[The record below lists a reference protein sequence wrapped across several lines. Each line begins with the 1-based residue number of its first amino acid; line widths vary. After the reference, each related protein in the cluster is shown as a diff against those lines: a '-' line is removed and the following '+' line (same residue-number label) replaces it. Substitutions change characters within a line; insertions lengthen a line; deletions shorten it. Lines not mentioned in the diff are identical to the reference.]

1 MFGNQTPLEER
12 SDIDILTDKATIYTS
27 HDDNFSQ
34 IQMPSHLI
42 PRKINFTSSADDSS
56 LNLGDVNKLR
66 AELERITR
74 EKNDEIN
81 HLKLQL
87 QQQSEEISNLNL
99 DVEAKSK
106 LYDEI
111 KEEKKEVERELDDVR
126 LSIMKLSAFEMTVK
140 KKDEEVSNLQVKVE
154 NLEMTLKSQNQD
166 MENLQTILVDRDE
179 TIQTLNEDLS
189 TMQRKCK
196 ESERVLVDL
205 ERLKKQVNSYN
216 DIMTEKETMLKKL
229 ELDLLKYVKSERE
242 LLEKAEQCDRLL
254 NANHKLESDVE
265 NLRHELCVK
274 AISLEKC
281 KIDIEEMENQMAS
294 VKSDDHISIEEIASK
309 LDRELNYSAE
319 LDGNIAKA
327 IESESEMNSELEE
340 LGGKRPS
347 QYEAKVRKLEREVDE
362 LRMQHDK
369 IINELEDERKHTDE
383 IHMQDAMLMESM
395 NARLKAALEN
405 ESVLKKMLENERHK
419 TVTLSSHLTGLQ
431 RTKSFDNN
439 LLFNKSSLNLESPR
453 RLAKLNE
460 LESEVVIR
468 LESEIK
474 LLTSQN
480 DCERERVIDLQ
491 KVIDRERERFNKE
504 ISNQQ
509 TYCDQL
515 KKEVQRLQNDKQLLE
530 NELDQMQEIKHKYF
544 ELEKQ
549 RYQRMDS
556 GNFNNEVPREFME
569 KLEKINRALDD
580 NVHENHQM
588 NETLQK
594 LITERHSLQQR
605 IAELESSSSNN
616 NQQLVPSNIR
626 DLEEQNNYLI
636 SRFMRSESFRKALIF
651 QKRFILVTLAS
662 TIGCAHGPLFKCNPR
677 KRKSFR

>member
-1 MFGNQTPLEER
+1 MFENQQTPIDDR
-12 SDIDILTDKATIYTS
+12 SEVESDKATIYTS

-34 IQMPSHLI
+34 MQMPSHLI

-56 LNLGDVNKLR
+56 LNLGDMSKLR

-81 HLKLQL
+81 QLKLQV
-87 QQQSEEISNLNL
+87 QKQSEEISNLTL
-99 DVEAKSK
+99 DVTAKSK
-106 LYDEI
+106 LYEEI
-111 KEEKKEVERELDDVR
+111 KAEKKEIERELDDVR

-140 KKDEEVSNLQVKVE
+140 KKDEEVCNLQVKIE
-154 NLEMTLKSQNQD
+154 NLKMTLKSQNQD
-166 MENLQTILVDRDE
+166 LENLQTILVDRDE

-196 ESERVLVDL
+196 ENEQHLVDL

-216 DIMTEKETMLKKL
+216 DVMTEKETMLKKL

-254 NANHKLESDVE
+254 NANQKLENDVE
-265 NLRHELCVK
+265 NLRHELCIK

-281 KIDIEEMENQMAS
+281 KIDIEDMENQM
-294 VKSDDHISIEEIASK
+294 KSDEHISIEEIASK
-309 LDRELNYSAE
+309 LDKELNYSAE

-327 IESESEMNSELEE
+327 IESESEINSELEE
-340 LGGKRPS
+340 LSGGSRRVK
-347 QYEAKVRKLEREVDE
+347 KLEREVQE
-362 LRMQHDK
+362 LRMQHEK
-369 IINELEDERKHTDE
+369 ILNELEGERKHTDE
-383 IHMQDAMLMESM
+383 IHMQDALLMESM

-480 DCERERVIDLQ
+480 DCERERVVDLQ

-504 ISNQQ
+504 VSNQQ

-515 KKEVQRLQNDKQLLE
+515 KKEVQRLQSDKESLE

-549 RYQRMDS
+549 KYHRMDS
-556 GNFNNEVPREFME
+556 GNFNNEVPREFMD

-605 IAELESSSSNN
+605 IAELESSSSNQ
-616 NQQLVPSNIR
+616 QQLVPSNIR

-662 TIGCAHGPLFKCNPR
+662 TLGCSYGPLFKCNPR